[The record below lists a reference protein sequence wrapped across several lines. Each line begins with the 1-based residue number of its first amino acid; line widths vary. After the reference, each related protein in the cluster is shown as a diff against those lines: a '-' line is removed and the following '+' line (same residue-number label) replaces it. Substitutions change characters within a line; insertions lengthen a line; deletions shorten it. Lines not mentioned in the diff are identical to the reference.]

1 MSKGQ
6 ATIAVVAGEFDGIK
20 GPMKTYSPQTLLR
33 GEAPAGALFALDLPQ
48 SFNALIYLLN
58 GSLVVDGNKA
68 TDKDM
73 VWFNNDGESIH
84 IEVKEA
90 SRFIVLSGEPSMS
103 LLLAMAPL
111 S

>member
-1 MSKGQ
+1 M
-6 ATIAVVAGEFDGIK
+6 
-20 GPMKTYSPQTLLR
+20 
-33 GEAPAGALFALDLPQ
+33 
-48 SFNALIYLLN
+48 IYLLN

-90 SRFIVLSGEPSMS
+90 SRFIVLSGEPINEPVASYGPIVMNTQS
-103 LLLAMAPL
+103 EIMDALRDIQSNEMGVLMEDLE
-111 S
+111 